1 MNQPSNSTSIG
12 QNPLAMAPLV
22 VNPNSRNMIRNLLIG
37 GGKVNIVM
45 LAVLLAG
52 DLAEPPAV
60 VVEGVDALVERE
72 VGPGDTWRMGTE
84 LFRK

>member
-1 MNQPSNSTSIG
+1 
-12 QNPLAMAPLV
+12 MAPLMM
-22 VNPNSRNMIRNLLIG
+22 NPNRRNMIRNLLISG
-37 GGKVNIVM
+37 RKIHVVM
-45 LAVLLAG
+45 LGVFFPG